1 MADCDATVTLMD
13 PRPNLGVERVKAAY
27 LGLDVEGRLDALA
40 GAELG
45 QAHGRLRTVH
55 RTRPGRQLHVG
66 TVAPSGWQ
74 GRAVDVRVLP
84 AGRPARAEGVVG
96 AAEVLAARTA
106 LGLTAEALAGLLG
119 VSRKTVQRYESGA
132 REVPPDVAA
141 AVRVLCPA
149 TETDTHLPV
158 GVSDRG
164 FGPTICPSGD
174 TNGTETPNRYS
185 SSERG
190 FGPIEHSSG
199 DTLPD
204 DEALP
209 SPSRR
214 TVAEEHD
221 EGGWAWLRVDA
232 QRWDS

>member
-1 MADCDATVTLMD
+1 MGAT
-13 PRPNLGVERVKAAY
+13 
-27 LGLDVEGRLDALA
+27 
-40 GAELG
+40 
-45 QAHGRLRTVH
+45 
-55 RTRPGRQLHVG
+55 
-66 TVAPSGWQ
+66 
-74 GRAVDVRVLP
+74 
-84 AGRPARAEGVVG
+84 
-96 AAEVLAARTA
+96 EVLAARTA

-119 VSRKTVQRYESGA
+119 VSRATLSRYETGA

-141 AVRVLCPA
+141 ALRVLCPA
-149 TETDTHLPV
+149 TEADTHPPV
-158 GVSDRG
+158 GASDRG
-164 FGPTICPSGD
+164 FGYTPAVD
-174 TNGTETPNRYS
+174 VTETPIRYS

-190 FGPIEHSSG
+190 FGYIEHSSG

-204 DEALP
+204 DEPLP